1 MIYGII
7 LAAGESRRMGK
18 VKLTLPLGDKKLIEW
33 VLEAAQRSSLDKVIL
48 VIRPEDVEIF
58 KLGEN
63 YGAEIVLNPDF
74 RQGMSTSIKAALS
87 RLNLTE
93 PEAGGFILI
102 LGDQPLIDFQIIN
115 KLIESFSPGKGEIIV
130 PYFRNRRGNPVLFDL
145 CWKDALVKVSGDE
158 GGRVIIKTHPDKVK
172 RINISSPAIL
182 WDIDEEK
189 DYLKIQTYLQYWQG
203 AENRKEKR
211 RTELE

>member
-1 MIYGII
+1 
-7 LAAGESRRMGK
+7 MGRL
-18 VKLTLPLGDKKLIEW
+18 KLTLPLGDKKLIEW
-33 VLEAAQRSSLDKVIL
+33 VLEAAQWSSLDKIIL
-48 VIRPEDVEIF
+48 VIRPEDEEIF
-58 KLGEN
+58 KLGEC

-87 RLNLTE
+87 RLDLPE

-130 PYFRNRRGNPVLFDL
+130 PYFKGKRGNPVLFDF
-145 CWKDALVKVSGDE
+145 CWKDELMRISGDT
-158 GGRVIIKTHPDKVK
+158 GGRALIKAYPDKLK

-189 DYLKIQTYLQYWQG
+189 DYLKIQTYLQHWQR
-203 AENRKEKR
+203 AENSKGKR
-211 RTELE
+211 RTEFE